1 MKSSTR
7 SRTVAWMLAAIA
19 VTPLAAAA
27 ETEVLETDVG
37 STVALKD
44 GRADVMS
51 VWSVDSGG
59 GESSHGGLTLVATA
73 GQHDAGVVSEGG
85 FALAGGLWA
94 GEVDLG
100 LIFSDGFES
109 NDTDAWSS
117 VVGSAP

>member
-1 MKSSTR
+1 MMLNRLKMRPAHVAMVLMLGAWTAASAQAPSST
-7 SRTVAWMLAAIA
+7 SGDEPEAGATSM
-19 VTPLAAAA
+19 T
-27 ETEVLETDVG
+27 
-37 STVALKD
+37 
-44 GRADVMS
+44 

-100 LIFSDGFES
+100 LIFSDGFENNS
-109 NDTDAWSS
+109 TGAWST